1 MEEFSL
7 VSLLIGAAIG
17 LVLGAG
23 GLFVWFRYGGGAG
36 ATSARRREEVYR
48 EEVADHFVKT
58 AELVN
63 QLTDSYKEVFDHL
76 REGAGHL
83 VDEEILRERLV
94 HQDDEKVTLRRIGY
108 AGSGDGRKAGE
119 KRASDTTGQAGE
131 SVESVESGESGENG
145 ENGNSDKGR
154 KGRAGG
160 GGEVANESRL

>member
-17 LVLGAG
+17 LALGAG
-23 GLFVWFRYGGGAG
+23 GLFVWFRYGGGATG
-36 ATSARRREEVYR
+36 TTSARRREEAYR

-83 VDEEILRERLV
+83 VDEEILRQRLA
-94 HQDDEKVTLRRIGY
+94 HQDDEKVTLQRIGY

-119 KRASDTTGQAGE
+119 KRKSAETGQPGE
-131 SVESVESGESGENG
+131 SRN
-145 ENGNSDKGR
+145 
-154 KGRAGG
+154 GRAGG
-160 GGEVANESRL
+160 DGGEVADEPRS

>member
-17 LVLGAG
+17 LALGAG
-23 GLFVWFRYGGGAG
+23 GLFVWFRYGSGAAG
-36 ATSARRREEVYR
+36 TTSARRREEVYR

-76 REGAGHL
+76 REGAGQL
-83 VDEEILRERLV
+83 VDEEILRQRLA
-94 HQDDEKVTLRRIGY
+94 HQDDEKVTLQRIGY

-119 KRASDTTGQAGE
+119 KRESAETGRPGE
-131 SVESVESGESGENG
+131 
-145 ENGNSDKGR
+145 GR

-160 GGEVANESRL
+160 AGGEVADEPRS

>member
-23 GLFVWFRYGGGAG
+23 GLFVWFRYGGAAAG
-36 ATSARRREEVYR
+36 TSSARRREEVYR

-76 REGAGHL
+76 REGAGQL
-83 VDEEILRERLV
+83 VDEEILRERLA

-108 AGSGDGRKAGE
+108 AGSDDGGDGREVDGE
-119 KRASDTTGQAGE
+119 KRS
-131 SVESVESGESGENG
+131 
-145 ENGNSDKGR
+145 
-154 KGRAGG
+154 
-160 GGEVANESRL
+160 

>member
-17 LVLGAG
+17 VALGAG
-23 GLFVWFRYGGGAG
+23 GLFVWFRYGGGASG
-36 ATSARRREEVYR
+36 TSSARRREEAYR

-83 VDEEILRERLV
+83 VDEEILRQRLD
-94 HQDDEKVTLRRIGY
+94 HRDDEKVTLQRIGY
-108 AGSGDGRKAGE
+108 AGSGDGRKTGAKRESGATDQPGE
-119 KRASDTTGQAGE
+119 AGE
-131 SVESVESGESGENG
+131 SRNGGASG
-145 ENGNSDKGR
+145 D
-154 KGRAGG
+154 
-160 GGEVANESRL
+160 GGEVVDKRRS

>member
-17 LVLGAG
+17 LALGAG
-23 GLFVWFRYGGGAG
+23 GLFVWFRYRGDAAGAG
-36 ATSARRREEVYR
+36 SARRREAAYR

-83 VDEEILRERLV
+83 VEEEILRERLA
-94 HQDDEKVTLRRIGY
+94 HRDDEKVTLQRIGY
-108 AGSGDGRKAGE
+108 AGSGDGRQGGE
-119 KRASDTTGQAGE
+119 RRQSGEDGQPGETGETG
-131 SVESVESGESGENG
+131 ESGESGE
-145 ENGNSDKGR
+145 DR
-154 KGRAGG
+154 KSRARGD
-160 GGEVANESRL
+160 GGEVVDEGRS

>member
-23 GLFVWFRYGGGAG
+23 ALFAWFRYAGGAG
-36 ATSARRREEVYR
+36 GTASARRREEAYR
-48 EEVADHFVKT
+48 EEGADHFVKT

-83 VDEEILRERLV
+83 VDDEILRQRLD
-94 HQDDEKVTLRRIGY
+94 HRDDEKITLQRIGY
-108 AGSGDGRKAGE
+108 AGSGDGRKAGHE
-119 KRASDTTGQAGE
+119 PQSGETGQSGEAGE
-131 SVESVESGESGENG
+131 S
-145 ENGNSDKGR
+145 R
-154 KGRAGG
+154 KGRAAGD
-160 GGEVANESRL
+160 GGEVADEQRS

>member
-23 GLFVWFRYGGGAG
+23 ALFVWFRYGGGAG
-36 ATSARRREEVYR
+36 GATSARRREEAYR

-76 REGAGHL
+76 RDGAGHL
-83 VDEEILRERLV
+83 VDEEILRQRLA
-94 HQDDEKVTLRRIGY
+94 HQDDEKVTLQRIGY
-108 AGSGDGRKAGE
+108 AGSGDGRKAEE
-119 KRASDTTGQAGE
+119 KR
-131 SVESVESGESGENG
+131 ESGEAGEAGQSREAG
-145 ENGNSDKGR
+145 EGRKGR
-154 KGRAGG
+154 KGGEGGEGRASGD
-160 GGEVANESRL
+160 GGEVADEQRS